1 MQGEGKCITAVGLGM
16 VVNRQQNGM
25 HGEGLWTPTVGLE
38 MAVSWNIMRGE
49 GVGYVC
55 HQ

>member
-1 MQGEGKCITAVGLGM
+1 MYNSCRLRNGLG
-16 VVNRQQNGM
+16 NRQQNGM

-49 GVGYVC
+49 GLGYVC